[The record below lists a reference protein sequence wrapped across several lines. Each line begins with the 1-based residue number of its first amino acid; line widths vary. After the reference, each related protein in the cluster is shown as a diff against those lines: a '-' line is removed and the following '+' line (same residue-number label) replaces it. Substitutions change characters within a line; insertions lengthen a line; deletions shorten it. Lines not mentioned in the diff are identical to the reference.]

1 MTSESDS
8 EAEEPEPLEEI
19 KVGFMTPVRKTRN
32 RKSIK
37 KTNAGV

>member
-19 KVGFMTPVRKTRN
+19 KVGFMTPVRETRN
-32 RKSIK
+32 RKSNM
-37 KTNAGV
+37 KTKAGV